1 MKYINYKKIIC
12 VVLSGFIIITTGCG
26 NKNYKDLENN
36 NIEYNEDINNTKN
49 DIKED
54 KNDTKNDIKEDKN
67 NTKNDIKENSN
78 NTSNINEDTN
88 NTINNQD
95 NKLTES
101 DKIVINEFS
110 ELEEK
115 TITLLNSKKTE
126 DVKNKLKGVFIV
138 TVDFI
143 FCDGEINGIKFDDL
157 SDGAK
162 KNILN
167 TAKSIDDKITK
178 VYPTYKE
185 DITDVT
191 KDVYNKASNLI
202 KKGANNLN
210 EFAKESLGDENYKS
224 LIKAKDELE
233 VYTKD
238 AISIIGN
245 LGSKAFET
253 GKDKVKKWYYN
264 FKTGN

>member
-26 NKNYKDLENN
+26 NKNYKDLDDH
-36 NIEYNEDINNTKN
+36 NIEYNEDINNTEN
-49 DIKED
+49 NIKED
-54 KNDTKNDIKEDKN
+54 TD
-67 NTKNDIKENSN
+67 NTKNDIKDDSN
-78 NTSNINEDTN
+78 NPSNIKENTN
-88 NTINNQD
+88 NENNNQD
-95 NKLTES
+95 NELTEN

-115 TITLLNSKKTE
+115 TITLLNSKKSE

-233 VYTKD
+233 TYTKD

-253 GKDKVKKWYYN
+253 GKDKIKKWYYN